1 MTNWRIE
8 RGETSD
14 KDKYNKQTQSSNAL
28 LDLICCKHRY
38 SNIQLT
44 NRFVAIKIH
53 WNTVFVFYGALV
65 TGHNKQI
72 YVYTVCMLFTDNGS
86 NQ

>member
-53 WNTVFVFYGALV
+53 
-65 TGHNKQI
+65 
-72 YVYTVCMLFTDNGS
+72 
-86 NQ
+86 